1 MLGCLPALRDDTKW
15 LAGFHNIIDHLG
27 ARSHQWSLDQDR
39 RLQHRHADI
48 TAYVAHW
55 RKAERKG
62 FLVGGFFLLKTS
74 HSFSSFIESRGQS
87 LHDLNLY
94 VSSEN
99 YFSTTRPAYSRLLPW
114 PELWFLPSQL
124 RAAAKARTNHLNLP
138 SLDVDDE
145 NEGDH
150 KKSALELIPES
161 LRPSRQSISA
171 LLSQPQI
178 TARFRLDGLV
188 DSWLEPLHELLGEQ
202 RYLLSDQALS
212 SVDCLAFAFLALGLY
227 APVPR
232 PWLKESITGRY
243 PTLLAYVNRL
253 APRLLGDSV
262 GVNDTIRVRDP
273 RSADTGA
280 SSESSSSSSPRTS
293 PKEGRGSEGILPW
306 REPQPRGLR
315 LAAMDVLD
323 HVLMLV
329 HVHVL
334 PFIGDHIQEGNI
346 VTATTTT
353 TTETVSPKDP
363 DLPRLSLLPTVLAV
377 GSAVAAGGY
386 VLTSL
391 IPFSHDER
399 AANKSNRS
407 DLSDLSGLGEAG
419 ALLAMADLG
428 RHNAISSDRPRED
441 GTAPVAE
448 VALTVEENAD

>member
-1 MLGCLPALRDDTKW
+1 MRTYSPLEESGTK
-15 LAGFHNIIDHLG
+15 
-27 ARSHQWSLDQDR
+27 
-39 RLQHRHADI
+39 RLSC
-48 TAYVAHW
+48 V
-55 RKAERKG
+55 
-62 FLVGGFFLLKTS
+62 FFFFFFFFFWLKTS
-74 HSFSSFIESRGQS
+74 HSFSAFIESRGQS

-94 VSSEN
+94 VSREN
-99 YFSTTRPAYSRLLPW
+99 YFSTTRPAYSRLLQW
-114 PELWFLPSQL
+114 PDHWFIPSPL
-124 RAAAKARTNHLNLP
+124 RAAAKARTHHLNLP
-138 SLDVDDE
+138 SLDLDDE

-188 DSWLEPLHELLGEQ
+188 DSWLEPLQELLGEK
-202 RYLLSDQALS
+202 RYLLSDHVLS

-232 PWLKESITGRY
+232 PWLQESTTGRY

-262 GVNDTIRVRDP
+262 GVNDIRGRDP

-280 SSESSSSSSPRTS
+280 RSESSPSSSSSP
-293 PKEGRGSEGILPW
+293 KEGKASEDNVLLPW

-315 LAAMDVLD
+315 LAAMDILD
-323 HVLMLV
+323 HVLVQLL
-329 HVHVL
+329 HVHR
-334 PFIGDHIQEGNI
+334 GNI
-346 VTATTTT
+346 VTASGS
-353 TTETVSPKDP
+353 TETVSPKDP
-363 DLPRLSLLPTVLAV
+363 DLPRGSLLPTVLAV
-377 GSAVAAGGY
+377 GSAVAAVGGY
-386 VLTSL
+386 VLYSGL
-391 IPFSHDER
+391 VPFSFSFSHDE
-399 AANKSNRS
+399 AAKKSHRS
-407 DLSDLSGLGEAG
+407 RLSGLGEAG

-448 VALTVEENAD
+448 VAVTVEESAHV